1 MPAPLFVVES
11 EASKQQK
18 AKVNLLPCRI
28 HHDGDV
34 NPSNTFWNP
43 TESQDEFQTAYLR
56 GRKLHGKAVK
66 LPEGYYGVVVEK
78 TDAKPHTLS
87 TEQEPIDE
95 DVEVIENPEE
105 QLQVGTMRGKAEFDE
120 LMIWGHESTGDSS
133 ADPYVRGM
141 EEWISFAEEIHSSPT
156 ESESSTK

>member
-1 MPAPLFVVES
+1 MPPPLFTVEPDTS
-11 EASKQQK
+11 EQQT

-34 NPSNTFWNP
+34 NPSSTFWNP
-43 TESQDEFQTAYLR
+43 SKTQDGLQTAYFR

-78 TDAKPHTLS
+78 THAKPQTSS
-87 TEQEPIDE
+87 TEQEQTDD
-95 DVEVIENPEE
+95 DVEIIEKSDNQPE
-105 QLQVGTMRGKAEFDE
+105 VGAMKGKATFDK
-120 LMIWGHESTGDSS
+120 LMIWGHESTSDST

-141 EEWISFAEEIHSSPT
+141 EEWIAFSEEIHSFTT
-156 ESESSTK
+156 EPETATE